1 MNILAVEPGSLAAEA
16 GIRPGD
22 RLVAVDGR
30 RVRDFLDLHLWLGE
44 EEMDLTLERGAKEPR
59 ERFERHITRSYGR
72 PLGLQFPDPKIRACG
87 NDCPFCFVDQLPG
100 GLRQNLFYRDDDYR
114 FSYLYGHFVTLTN
127 LRDSEW
133 DRIIEQQL
141 SPLYVSVHALD
152 PEVRERVLKS
162 KRAGEIR
169 ERIEQLVAGG
179 ITLHTQVVLVPGVN
193 DGRILQDTIEGLAA
207 YYPGVRSVSV
217 VPVGL
222 TGHRANLP
230 DMRTFT
236 RAEARRVV
244 EEIRRTGRAMRRRL
258 GEEFCYVADEFV
270 ILAGK
275 PIPPASYYG
284 NFEQRENGVGL
295 VRSVIMLFEGGRPR
309 GRELR
314 DRGIERALVLT
325 GESFGPMLEAQL
337 PRLRERLP
345 EVSIESVA
353 VENRLFGRPTT
364 VAGLLGG
371 RDLMEAARSRVRPG
385 DIVLVPDEAINENGV
400 FLDDLS
406 PADLERELGVEVAAS
421 WSPLLEAG
429 EVYEHLTDAGGFDPA
444 RMVAS

>member
-1 MNILAVEPGSLAAEA
+1 MQILAVEPGSLAAEA

-30 RVRDFLDLHLWLGE
+30 EVRDFLDLHLWLGE
-44 EEMDLTLERGAKEPR
+44 EVLDLTLERGQIPR
-59 ERFERHITRSYGR
+59 ERFERQIQREYGR
-72 PLGLQFPDPKIRACG
+72 SLGLRFPDPKIRACG
-87 NDCPFCFVDQLPG
+87 NDCPFCFVDQLPE

-127 LRDSEW
+127 LRESEW
-133 DRIIEQQL
+133 DRIIEQEL

-152 PEVRERVLKS
+152 PDVREDILKS
-162 KRAGEIR
+162 PRAREIR
-169 ERIEQLVAGG
+169 QRIEQLVQGG

-193 DGRILQDTIEGLAA
+193 DGAVLDETVAGLAA

-230 DMRTFT
+230 QMRTFT
-236 RAEARRVV
+236 RTEARRVV
-244 EEIRRTGRAMRRRL
+244 ETIRRTGRAMRRRL
-258 GEEFCYVADEFV
+258 GEEFCYAADEFV

-295 VRSVIMLFEGGRPR
+295 VRSVIMLFEGARPQ
-309 GRELR
+309 GPELR
-314 DRGIERALVLT
+314 DRGIRRALILT
-325 GESFGPMLEAQL
+325 GESFGPMLEVEL
-337 PRLRERLP
+337 PRLQDRLP
-345 EVSIESVA
+345 EIQLEMA
-353 VENRLFGRPTT
+353 VVQNKLFGRPTS

-371 RDLMEAARSRVRPG
+371 RDLLEAARPLVREG
-385 DIVLVPDEAINENGV
+385 DLVLVPDEAVNENGV
-400 FLDDLS
+400 FLDDLA
-406 PADLERELGVEVAAS
+406 PEDLQRELKVEVAAG
-421 WSPLLEAG
+421 WHPLLDAG
-429 EVYEHLTDAGGFDPA
+429 EVYEHLADAGGFDPA